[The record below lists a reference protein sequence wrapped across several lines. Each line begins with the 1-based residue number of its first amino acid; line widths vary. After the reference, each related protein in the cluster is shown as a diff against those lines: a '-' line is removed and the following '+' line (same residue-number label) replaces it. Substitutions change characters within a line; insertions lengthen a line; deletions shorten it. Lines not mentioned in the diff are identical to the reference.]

1 MPHQREAI
9 EKLHSGSILCA
20 GVGTGKSITALGYFY
35 MKVCGGVKWDVI
47 TAKDTIG
54 PMLYPKPL
62 YIITTARK
70 RDTGEWAREC
80 ERFDIFEEGGE
91 CRVVIDS
98 WNNIHKYEDV
108 RDAFFIFDEQRVV
121 GSGAWVK
128 SFYRIARANEWILLS
143 ATPGDTWM
151 DYIPV
156 FVANR
161 FYKNRTEFL
170 RRHAVFNRFAKYPK
184 VDRWIETGHLE
195 RLRRSIT
202 VTMEYE
208 KKTVPHWNDIVVT
221 YDKALYDRI
230 LKDRWN
236 PWENE
241 PIEDIARA
249 CYLMRRAVNENEIRA
264 RELFW
269 LVVSQHPRVIVF
281 YNYDYELELIKRTFR
296 EMIEDSR
303 SEFERKNG
311 GVSLLEEDHD
321 ILIAEWNGHKHE
333 PIPKGRKW
341 VYLVQYNAGAE
352 GWNCV
357 ETDTLIFFSQSYSYK
372 MMTQAAGRIDRLN
385 TPFVDLYYYVFKTA
399 APIDQAIDRAL
410 RAKKN
415 FNEKLFMEW

>member
-1 MPHQREAI
+1 MPCVKFMPHQTEAI

-20 GVGTGKSITALGYFY
+20 GVGTGKSITALGYFF
-35 MKVCGGVKWDVI
+35 MKICDAVVWTDEEMRGPL
-47 TAKDTIG
+47 AKEV
-54 PMLYPKPL
+54 PL
-62 YIITTARK
+62 FIITTARK
-70 RDTGEWAREC
+70 RDTGEWQAEFD
-80 ERFDIFEEGGE
+80 RFGFD
-91 CRVVIDS
+91 VPLVIDS

-108 RDAFFIFDEQRVV
+108 RDAFFVFDEQRVV

-128 SFYRIARANEWILLS
+128 SFYRITRANEWILLS

-221 YDKALYDRI
+221 YDKALYDKI

-249 CYLMRRAVNENEIRA
+249 CYLMRRAVNESDLRA

-269 LVVSQHPRVIVF
+269 LVVSRHRRAIVF

-303 SEFERKNG
+303 SEFERNNG

-321 ILIAEWNGHKHE
+321 IQIAEWNGHKHE
-333 PIPKGRKW
+333 PIPKSPQW

-385 TPFVDLYYYVFKTA
+385 TPYVDLYYYVFKTA

-410 RAKKN
+410 RTKRN
-415 FNEKLFMEW
+415 FNEKLFLKW